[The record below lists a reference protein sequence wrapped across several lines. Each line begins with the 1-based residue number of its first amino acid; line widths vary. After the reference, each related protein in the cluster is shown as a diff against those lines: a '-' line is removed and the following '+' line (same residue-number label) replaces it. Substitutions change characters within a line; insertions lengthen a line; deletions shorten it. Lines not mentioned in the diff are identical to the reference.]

1 VAYKRVYG
9 AHTRRHTAAGSSNGV
24 ASQWQTRWQIDVLS
38 KSYADIE
45 TVMSAVADYFGSMSD
60 YTSAPLI
67 YDSVVDM
74 AFTVWDGTAEMHRG
88 IMNVSMLS
96 SSS

>member
-1 VAYKRVYG
+1 
-9 AHTRRHTAAGSSNGV
+9 
-24 ASQWQTRWQIDVLS
+24 
-38 KSYADIE
+38 
-45 TVMSAVADYFGSMSD
+45 MSAVADYFGSMSD